1 MSEVP
6 KGTESWTTPEFFES
20 NARADDIRTA
30 CIPVLQK
37 VHKLL
42 YDPQIESDRNERRR
56 LYAQLEQDDGKLL
69 EMGIRPGMATG
80 KDLQEYQ
87 KNPLVTAQYLAG
99 QLLDLIGGN
108 TPSRAE
114 STDSIGENTS
124 TLQDNV
130 KMIETVDLSPSTHE
144 FIIDQQMFTFISEG
158 FAIDKATLS
167 G

>member
-6 KGTESWTTPEFFES
+6 KGSESWTTPEFFES

-30 CIPVLQK
+30 CIPILQK
-37 VHKLL
+37 VHSLL
-42 YDPQIESDRNERRR
+42 YDPQIESDKDGRRR
-56 LYAQLEQDDGKLL
+56 LYAQLEQNEGKLL
-69 EMGIRPGMATG
+69 EMGIEPGMATG

-87 KNPLVTAQYLAG
+87 KSPLVTAQYLAG

-114 STDSIGENTS
+114 STGSIGENTA

-130 KMIETVDLSPSTHE
+130 KMAKTIDLSPNTHE
-144 FIIDQQMFTFISEG
+144 FIINQQMFTFISEG
-158 FAIDKATLS
+158 FAIDEATLS